1 VHAGKTG
8 IRATQ
13 EDFMQDEILIGR
25 ARSFVAA
32 VAAGKPREVIESFYT
47 EDVTQEVN
55 PSLIAPNGTTRDF
68 IHMRAAYDRS
78 RHVIRAQTYDV
89 VNAFVSGN
97 TVFIEVIWT
106 ATLEVG
112 MGRLKPGDSMRARFA
127 QFFEFRGDKICRI
140 RNYDCFDPF

>member
-1 VHAGKTG
+1 MNDQT
-8 IRATQ
+8 
-13 EDFMQDEILIGR
+13 LI
-25 ARSFVAA
+25 ACAKSFVAA

-55 PSLIAPNGTTRDF
+55 PSLVAPNGTTRDF

-89 VNAFVSGN
+89 VNAFASGN
-97 TVFIEVIWT
+97 TVVIEVIWT

-112 MGRLKPGDSMRARFA
+112 MGRLKPGDTMRARYA